1 MRPSSFPQTGFVRM
15 TKNLTCNSLDKF
27 AITLRSNV
35 FVLLM
40 AFVASHPALAGEPKE
55 TPDIIDVTELP
66 EFPEPV
72 AVPGPLS
79 QLDKELVLSAFHGKL
94 NEVEVLVG
102 KGADVN
108 AQDQKGHTPLIFAA
122 TNGHTPVV
130 KFLVGAGAHLDT
142 TDSSGQTALMYACK
156 RSFNE
161 TAAFL
166 IESGADVNRQS
177 KKTKVT
183 ALMLAAVWN
192 NVELTEMLLESGADP
207 NLTDLR
213 GRTAKTLAKAKGNS
227 AIVELLPDPP
237 ETQD

>member
-1 MRPSSFPQTGFVRM
+1 M
-15 TKNLTCNSLDKF
+15 TKNPARNNLDETR
-27 AITLRSNV
+27 ITTRTIL

-40 AFVASHPALAGEPKE
+40 TIAVSYSALAGEPKE
-55 TPDIIDVTELP
+55 TPDIIDVTKVP
-66 EFPEPV
+66 QFPESIE
-72 AVPGPLS
+72 VPGPLS
-79 QLDKELVLSAFHGKL
+79 ELDKELFQSVFQGKL

-108 AQDQKGHTPLIFAA
+108 ATDQKGHTPLIFAA

-130 KFLVGAGAHLDT
+130 KFLVGAGSQLDS
-142 TDSSGQTALMYACK
+142 TDGSGQTALMYACK

-166 IESGADVNRQS
+166 IDSGADVNVQS
-177 KKTKVT
+177 KKTRVT

-192 NVELTEMLLESGADP
+192 NVELTEMLLKSGADP
-207 NLTDLR
+207 NLTDLM
-213 GRTAKTLAKAKGNS
+213 GRTAKALAKAKGNS